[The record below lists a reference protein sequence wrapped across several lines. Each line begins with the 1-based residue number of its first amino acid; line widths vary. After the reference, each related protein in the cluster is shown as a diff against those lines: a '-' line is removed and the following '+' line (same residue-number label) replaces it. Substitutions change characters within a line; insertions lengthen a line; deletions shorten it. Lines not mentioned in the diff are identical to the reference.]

1 MTTSLARIFLF
12 TSNTGLVAYMASM
25 PARKITIEILNNM
38 GFTVGNGR
46 EVYTRPVKERGSL
59 FGVDA
64 AKFKPVMLVVGF

>member
-1 MTTSLARIFLF
+1 
-12 TSNTGLVAYMASM
+12 MASM